1 MGILGRRVGVEKS
14 SRNGILASIRPQSR
28 LILLSVSPRRIPVFP
43 SIKRTR
49 LEWWFPVASV
59 SCSTRSSRAEIAA
72 EIAYSDGIVPIPVFY
87 VHPSLSFSLNSTRRA
102 KRRTRGG
109 TVRRMSGEKREDG
122 AFCRTTV
129 VVHEWTR
136 FHSETSMNE
145 RGGRMPRNG
154 RECGSKGLIARI
166 TWIARARLDKV
177 HLNRMELSDWY
188 RGMNSGG
195 RTGSLRKRLCFVW
208 DPFGWF
214 QLVEFLKSSRLI
226 ESFERWK
233 YSFFLLLVEVR

>member
-1 MGILGRRVGVEKS
+1 MYPVRMMISGGVCF
-14 SRNGILASIRPQSR
+14 LLYP
-28 LILLSVSPRRIPVFP
+28 LLSSWNSGWDSVFRWHCTDT
-43 SIKRTR
+43 SF
-49 LEWWFPVASV
+49 L
-59 SCSTRSSRAEIAA
+59 RA
-72 EIAYSDGIVPIPVFY
+72 
-87 VHPSLSFSLNSTRRA
+87 PSLFLSLGPTRRA

-122 AFCRTTV
+122 AFCRTTA

-188 RGMNSGG
+188 RASPWNG
-195 RTGSLRKRLCFVW
+195 
-208 DPFGWF
+208 
-214 QLVEFLKSSRLI
+214 
-226 ESFERWK
+226 
-233 YSFFLLLVEVR
+233 